1 MFNIKEVLNY
11 FFFFFFNQLYFVFL
25 DCGDQMLI
33 IKS

>member
-1 MFNIKEVLNY
+1 MFNIKEVLNL
-11 FFFFFFNQLYFVFL
+11 FFFFFNQLYFIFL

>member
-1 MFNIKEVLNY
+1 MFNIKEVLNLLL
-11 FFFFFFNQLYFVFL
+11 FFLNQLYFIFL